1 MDLKILSKELSD
13 ELDNVQLITLDV
25 VKQADLS
32 IVLCRNLISK
42 FKKAITKK
50 GFENDKMEIEFF
62 KEIKQIPLSNLIYYS
77 ELRSFEIQY
86 PKGNTTFKKQ
96 AIVKKINKLNRF
108 FVVNMDFVQY
118 IEQEHM
124 YLDDHYFTRIYF
136 NNFNATHSKYYY
148 RDPDFSTSHDLL
160 LAKLTANKRLIK
172 YLEERFKNVNRR
184 NGAKIKNVV
193 KGFKWTAS
201 KSALV
206 ELIYALNYNRA
217 INNGEIELKEMVIRF
232 QEIFD
237 FDMKDFYKTYS
248 EIKARKKSRTK
259 FLDELSEG
267 LMSRMN
273 KEDD

>member
-1 MDLKILSKELSD
+1 MDLENLSKELLNQ
-13 ELDNVQLITLDV
+13 LDSIQLSTLDV
-25 VKQADLS
+25 IKQSDLS

-42 FKKAITKK
+42 FNKIIVKK
-50 GFENDKMEIEFF
+50 GFGNEALEIEFF
-62 KEIKQIPLSNLIYYS
+62 KKIKQAPLSNLIYYS

-86 PKGNTTFKKQ
+86 PKGNTTLKKQ
-96 AIVKKINKLNRF
+96 AIVKKLNKLNRF

-118 IEQEHM
+118 IEQEHV

-136 NNFNATHSKYYY
+136 NNFNVTHSKYYY
-148 RDPDFSTSHDLL
+148 RDPDFSSSHDLL

-184 NGAKIKNVV
+184 NGVKIKNVV

-217 INNGEIELKEMVIRF
+217 INNGQIELKEMVIRF

-259 FLDELSEG
+259 FLDDLSEG

-273 KEDD
+273 KEED